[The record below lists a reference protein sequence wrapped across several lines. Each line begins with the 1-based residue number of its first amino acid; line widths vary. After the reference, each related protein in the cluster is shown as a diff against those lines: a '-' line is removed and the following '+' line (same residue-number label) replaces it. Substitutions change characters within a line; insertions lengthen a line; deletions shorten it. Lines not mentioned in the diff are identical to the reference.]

1 MIYPMSFDYCLLTSR
16 SHDQGTHLVLDPLVS
31 ASESTDTNIALGIV
45 RSMTFIDGNQYARMY
60 EVSCHS
66 RSRALRTMLHNTMYW
81 YDRLAND
88 PGCSGITERP
98 KSNTVDPCSRT

>member
-1 MIYPMSFDYCLLTSR
+1 MTR
-16 SHDQGTHLVLDPLVS
+16 KRVLAVAPLES
-31 ASESTDTNIALGIV
+31 ASESTDTDIALGIV
-45 RSMTFIDGNQYARMY
+45 RSKTIVDGNQYARMY
-60 EVSCHS
+60 EVSRHS

-98 KSNTVDPCSRT
+98 KSNTVGPCSRT

>member
-1 MIYPMSFDYCLLTSR
+1 MTR
-16 SHDQGTHLVLDPLVS
+16 KRVLAVAPLES
-31 ASESTDTNIALGIV
+31 ASESTDTDIALGIV
-45 RSMTFIDGNQYARMY
+45 TFIDGNQYARMN
-60 EVSCHS
+60 EVSPYS

-98 KSNTVDPCSRT
+98 KSNTVDPL